1 MNWIFLA
8 VGIAGLVTT
17 GILAIFSE
25 KTLSQRAQALAPRWL
40 DWIIGIGGVTLLCY
54 LQPRYLHLNIW
65 LFGYWCMFWG
75 HIWLSNRERYRD

>member
-1 MNWIFLA
+1 MNWIFLI

-17 GILAIFSE
+17 LVLAIFSE

-40 DWIIGIGGVTLLCY
+40 DWIIGVGGVGIFCFFQWWCLS
-54 LQPRYLHLNIW
+54 LNIW

-75 HIWLSNRERYRD
+75 HIWLANRERYED